1 MRLGLTCEGGPPPA
15 PVLDLLERAGLPVGA
30 LRTLAGP
37 ALVDAGEVTWLLAP
51 GADVLEAC
59 VRGALDVGVAGKDLL
74 LELAPQVHELLDL
87 RVCRDALVYATP
99 EPGAGALR
107 RGRPR
112 VATRY
117 PRVTRRHFA
126 AGGRQVELI
135 AFEAAALAPGLGL
148 ADGVVELRS
157 RLALDDAGSA
167 GGGRPAGLLVRE
179 DVAACSARLVAG
191 RAARVLGGARLG
203 ELLER
208 LRASAEER

>member
-1 MRLGLTCEGGPPPA
+1 VKLGLAGDGGPPA
-15 PVLDLLERAGLPVGA
+15 PVLDLLERAGLPVAA

-59 VRGALDVGVAGKDLL
+59 ARGALDAGVAGKDLL

-87 RVCRDALVYATP
+87 RVCPDVLVYATP
-99 EPGAGALR
+99 EPGAAALR
-107 RGRPR
+107 RVRPR

-126 AGGRQVELI
+126 ASGRQVELV
-135 AFEAAALAPGLGL
+135 AFDAALLAPGLGI

-157 RLALDDAGSA
+157 RLALDDAFA
-167 GGGRPAGLLVRE
+167 GPGRPTGLRE
-179 DVAACSARLVAG
+179 REEIAVCSARLVAG
-191 RAARVLGGARLG
+191 RAARALGGARLA

-208 LRASAEER
+208 LQASVEEG